1 MQDWG
6 VILELLNYLPVDQ
19 KWECQVCGKRYE
31 HDEIGYGLIQK
42 HVEEN
47 HQDAIKE
54 LKPELELRAI
64 EQENREREERAEED
78 RLEAYRKAH
87 HQCPCEKVIDGVKS
101 AGWMTVLLSALAI
114 AAARDTVIWAAKKVE
129 KELKNGQP

>member
-1 MQDWG
+1 MEDWG

-87 HQCPCEKVIDGVKS
+87 HQCPCEKVIEGVKS
-101 AGWMTVLLSALAI
+101 AGEWSLLIGAIVVGGTI
-114 AAARDTVIWAAKKVE
+114 AATKYAI
-129 KELKNGQP
+129 KEITKEVRK